1 MEDDFGYTD
10 EFSTVGSDEEAQ
22 HTPKS
27 RKARRRGKKGKKPKD
42 ELSEFE
48 KEEDDLKE
56 TVGFQGWLF
65 RSGDR
70 SELADKI
77 FIYHLK
83 NYQSRPSIAEK
94 YLVIPKLTRFFRYYS
109 SSALQ
114 RLATGTKYANF

>member
-27 RKARRRGKKGKKPKD
+27 RKARRKGKKGKKSQD
-42 ELSEFE
+42 GLSEFE
-48 KEEDDLKE
+48 KEDELKE

-65 RSGDR
+65 RSGDSYK

-83 NYQSRPSIAEK
+83 NYQSKPSTPIALK
-94 YLVIPKLTRFFRYYS
+94 ISFDTR
-109 SSALQ
+109 
-114 RLATGTKYANF
+114 N